1 MNENIFSKISLVM
14 LFSLLLF
21 SCEDSETP
29 DPKIPIVSTLSATV
43 KENESVTLVG
53 ELSGMNEI
61 SNHGFW
67 FTADTSDWNNS
78 AEKVDLGKPA
88 SNGRFEKKI
97 FQGILSG
104 KTYYFKAY
112 IKVNSNII
120 FGKALSFVSRGGKFA
135 TISHVEPEKGHL
147 EEEIQIFGESFGN
160 DSGFLSVYFDDI
172 GSNYVTITPTKI
184 SAVIPPA
191 IKSHQFTIR
200 LVNNLGI
207 VDAAYPYSLGTPE
220 VTGFDPPEA
229 RLGEPIIIKGNHFDT
244 EKTRNEVR
252 FNEIS
257 AEIISSSRNEIVAI
271 LPPNLAAS
279 AELEIEISAQLQKV
293 KIEKKINII
302 PPVIE
307 SYPTQV
313 RVMDI
318 IEIKGKNFNPG
329 FGANKVKFNEHEA
342 KIIDGNSEFLLV
354 EVPDNAYPN
363 GVANLKILVA
373 GQEAIGN
380 QTIEIKDEWLMI
392 DQDLPFSFY
401 ASPGTFVINNNAYVM
416 ANSKNLNDN
425 KTSLWQFNA
434 NTFSWTQIATP
445 FTNATGVIAHNSSKA
460 YYFSNGENGKFWEYD
475 PSLDKW
481 TQKAD
486 LPGARREDPMI
497 FSFDEKIYVGLGRV
511 FNTANAINSGFYEY
525 NPLSDS
531 WRKLG
536 DPPITNRFKPNAFV
550 FDSKVIVFNGAADSG
565 GNTVFQ
571 YNPSNDSW
579 EELTP
584 LEEPRSGTFS
594 FVMNGKGYTSS
605 GSSNSFEYNPFTDQ
619 WIPSFP
625 MGYKYRIAGFSF
637 VVDGKAYIGG
647 GDTFPEGGTGEFL
660 IFRK

>member
-1 MNENIFSKISLVM
+1 MNRNTFSKIFMIIVVSL
-14 LFSLLLF
+14 SSY
-21 SCEDSETP
+21 SCDESVKP
-29 DPKIPIVSTLSATV
+29 DPKIPIVSTLTASA

-53 ELSGMNEI
+53 ELSGVNEI

-67 FTADTSDWNNS
+67 FTSDTSDWNKFS
-78 AEKVDLGKPA
+78 EKVDLGKPK
-88 SNGRFEKKI
+88 SNGRFEKKF

-135 TISHVEPEKGHL
+135 TISRVEPEKGHL
-147 EEEIQIFGESFGN
+147 EEEIQIFGEGFGN
-160 DSGFLSVYFDDI
+160 DAGLLIVYFDDI
-172 GSNYVTITPTKI
+172 GSNYYTITPTKI

-191 IKSHQFTIR
+191 IKSPQFTIR
-200 LVNNLGI
+200 LVEYYGAP
-207 VDAAYPYSLGTPE
+207 DATYSYSLATPE
-220 VTGFDPPEA
+220 VIGFEPTEPK
-229 RLGEPIIIKGNHFDT
+229 LGEKIRIKGNHFDK
-244 EKTRNEVR
+244 EKTRNQVK
-252 FNEIS
+252 FNGIS
-257 AEIISSSRNEIVAI
+257 AEIISSSRDEIEAI
-271 LPPNLAAS
+271 IPTNLTNS
-279 AELEIEISAQLQKV
+279 ELEIEISAQLQTV
-293 KIEKKINII
+293 KIEQKINIA
-302 PPVIE
+302 PPIIE
-307 SYPTQV
+307 SYPTRV

-329 FGANKVKFNEHEA
+329 YGANKVMFNEHEA
-342 KIIDGNSEFLLV
+342 KVIDGNTEFLMV
-354 EVPDNAYPN
+354 EIPDNAYPN
-363 GVANLKILVA
+363 GFANLKILVA
-373 GQEAIGN
+373 GQEANGN
-380 QTIEIKDEWLMI
+380 QTIEITDEWLMV

-401 ASPGTFVINNNAYVM
+401 ASPGTFVINHTAYVM
-416 ANSKNLNDN
+416 ANSKNFNDN
-425 KTSLWQFNA
+425 KTYLWQFNP
-434 NTFSWTQIATP
+434 NTSSWTQIGTP

-481 TQKAD
+481 TQKTD
-486 LPGARREDPMI
+486 LPGAKREDPMI

-511 FNTANAINSGFYEY
+511 FNTANPINSGFYEY

-550 FDSKVIVFNGAADSG
+550 FDSKVMVFNGAADSG

-571 YNPSNDSW
+571 YSPSNDSW
-579 EELTP
+579 KELTP

-594 FVMNGKGYTSS
+594 FVMNDKGYTSN

-625 MGYKYRIAGFSF
+625 MGYKYRSAGFSF

-647 GDTFPEGGTGEFL
+647 GDTFPEGGTGEIF

>member
-1 MNENIFSKISLVM
+1 MHENLFSKIALV
-14 LFSLLLF
+14 LLSLLLLL
-21 SCEDSETP
+21 SCEESVTP
-29 DPKIPIVSTLSATV
+29 DPKVPIVSTLSATV

-53 ELSGMNEI
+53 ELSGLNEI

-67 FTADTSDWNNS
+67 FTADTSDWNKY
-78 AEKVDLGKPA
+78 AVKVDLGKPA

-104 KTYYFKAY
+104 KTYYFKAF
-112 IKVNSNII
+112 IEVNSNII

-135 TISHVEPEKGHL
+135 TISRVEPEKGHL

-160 DSGFLSVYFDDI
+160 DVGLLSVYFDDI

-191 IKSHQFTIR
+191 IKSHQFTIK

-220 VTGFDPPEA
+220 VTGFEPTEA

-244 EKTRNEVR
+244 EKNRNEVR

-271 LPPNLAAS
+271 LPPNLAS

-302 PPVIE
+302 PPIIE

-329 FGANKVKFNEHEA
+329 FGANKVMFNEHEA
-342 KIIDGNSEFLLV
+342 KIIDGNSESLMV

-363 GVANLKILVA
+363 GLANLKIIVA

-380 QTIEIKDEWLMI
+380 QTIELKDEWLMV

-401 ASPGTFVINNNAYVM
+401 ASPGTFVIDNIAYVM
-416 ANSKNLNDN
+416 ANSKNFNDN
-425 KTSLWQFNA
+425 KTYLWQFNSA
-434 NTFSWTQIATP
+434 TFTWKQISTP
-445 FTNATGVIAHNSSKA
+445 FINATGVIAHNSSKA
-460 YYFSNGENGKFWEYD
+460 YFFSNQENGKFWEYN
-475 PSLDKW
+475 PSNDKW

-486 LPGARREDPMI
+486 LPGAKRQDPMI
-497 FSFDEKIYVGLGRV
+497 FSFGEKIYVGLGRV
-511 FNTANAINSGFYEY
+511 FNTANAINSGFFEY
-525 NPLSDS
+525 NPISDS
-531 WRKLG
+531 WKKLG
-536 DPPITNRFKPNAFV
+536 DPPITNRFYPNVFV
-550 FDSKVIVFNGAADSG
+550 FDSKVIVSNGASDSG
-565 GNTVFQ
+565 GNTVFG

-579 EELTP
+579 TELRS
-584 LEEPRSGTFS
+584 LDEARSGTIS
-594 FVMNGKGYTSS
+594 FVLNGKGYTSN
-605 GSSNSFEYNPFTDQ
+605 GNSNAFEYNPNTDQ
-619 WIPSFP
+619 WIQTFS
-625 MGYKYRIAGFSF
+625 MGFKFRSRGFSF
-637 VVDGKAYIGG
+637 VVDGKAFIGG